1 MARHGK
7 VQGPRRPLGSPRSW
21 VGLATVLTCL
31 LMAGSSS
38 GSIDENLRLVDNGYE
53 GLVVTI
59 SDQISQ
65 DHCNH
70 VIHGLQ
76 VVRPGH
82 FLALFTDQ

>member
-7 VQGPRRPLGSPRSW
+7 AHGPRWPLGSPRSW

-31 LMAGSSS
+31 VMAGSSS
-38 GSIDENLRLVDNGYE
+38 GSIDERLRLVDNGYE

-70 VIHGLQ
+70 FIHGLQ

-82 FLALFTDQ
+82 FLVLFTDQ